1 MEQKK
6 EWRWGRAHTRMV
18 LSICVGYLGLDR
30 FYEGQTGLGVLKLI
44 TLGAFGAW
52 WIADAAYYTQL
63 AGKGE

>member
-1 MEQKK
+1 MERKD
-6 EWRWGRAHTRMV
+6 WRWGRAHMRMA

-30 FYEGQTGLGVLKLI
+30 FYEGQIGIGVLKLI

-52 WIADAAYYTQL
+52 WLADAAYYTKL

>member
-1 MEQKK
+1 MTM
-6 EWRWGRAHTRMV
+6 A

-30 FYEGQTGLGVLKLI
+30 FYQGQVGMGVLKLI

-52 WIADAAYYTQL
+52 WLADAAYYTNL

>member
-1 MEQKK
+1 M
-6 EWRWGRAHTRMV
+6 RMA

-30 FYEGQTGLGVLKLI
+30 FYEGQIGIGVLKLI

-52 WIADAAYYTQL
+52 WLADAAYYTKL

>member
-1 MEQKK
+1 MERKD
-6 EWRWGRAHTRMV
+6 WRWGRAHMRMA

-30 FYEGQTGLGVLKLI
+30 FYEGQVGMGVLKLI

-52 WIADAAYYTQL
+52 WLADAAYYTKL